1 MASRTRQTL
10 WVYLAWLALLHLKAD
25 NDAAAQQGSGEPRAH
40 WAFQP
45 VRSVAPPHPQT
56 TAWMRNPIDAFIL
69 DGLEKASLSPA
80 PRADA
85 AQLIRRL
92 TLALIGRPPSPEEL
106 EAFVRDPSADAYA
119 RLVDRLLDSPQ
130 YGERWARHWLDLAR
144 YAESDGFEHDAIR
157 PAAWRYRDYVIQSF
171 NRDKP
176 YDRFIAEQIAG
187 DLLWPET
194 PAALVATGFN
204 LLGPDMVDSADQV
217 QRRLNTLNDMTDTT
231 GAVVMGLTFGCAR
244 CHDHKTEPFT
254 QRDYYQLQAFFAP
267 ASFQRERPVP
277 TPEEQRIYD
286 VAMRRYDAQTGDFRR
301 AISALEAP
309 ARQHL
314 LDEKLSKLSEDAQLA
329 HRTPPAQRTREQEGT
344 VQETAPMIQVTDR
357 EVEKALA
364 PEQLRQRKEQLA
376 KLNRVPKPTPLPLAM
391 VLQSSNGPSP
401 KTFILARGDYN
412 NPREE
417 VAPGYP
423 AVLCRLKKAELPA
436 DPAPAPG
443 SPRLNRD
450 ALAKWLTRPD
460 HPLTARVLVNR
471 IWQHHFGRGLVA
483 TPSDF
488 GTRGAAP
495 SHPELLDWLA
505 AEFIRSGWHL
515 KQLHR
520 LILNSSA
527 YQQSATATPDT
538 LARDPDNR
546 WFSRQTRTRLEGEV
560 IRDSLL
566 AISGRLNGAQFGPS
580 VFPPIPADITRT
592 SKNWTSD
599 PEAAAHMRRS
609 IYIFARRNLR
619 FPFLEAFDSPD
630 SNLSCPERGR
640 STTAP
645 QSLTLLNSDDVME
658 AAGATAERVRRQ
670 APDLN
675 SQIQYAYRLILSR
688 PPTPK
693 ELALSRQFIK
703 TSDQRQLDSDRTQPQ
718 PEQGKNDRNAAQPP
732 AGLREFCRAL
742 FNLNSFVYA
751 E

>member
-1 MASRTRQTL
+1 
-10 WVYLAWLALLHLKAD
+10 
-25 NDAAAQQGSGEPRAH
+25 
-40 WAFQP
+40 
-45 VRSVAPPHPQT
+45 
-56 TAWMRNPIDAFIL
+56 
-69 DGLEKASLSPA
+69 
-80 PRADA
+80 
-85 AQLIRRL
+85 
-92 TLALIGRPPSPEEL
+92 
-106 EAFVRDPSADAYA
+106 
-119 RLVDRLLDSPQ
+119 
-130 YGERWARHWLDLAR
+130 
-144 YAESDGFEHDAIR
+144 
-157 PAAWRYRDYVIQSF
+157 
-171 NRDKP
+171 
-176 YDRFIAEQIAG
+176 
-187 DLLWPET
+187 
-194 PAALVATGFN
+194 
-204 LLGPDMVDSADQV
+204 
-217 QRRLNTLNDMTDTT
+217 
-231 GAVVMGLTFGCAR
+231 
-244 CHDHKTEPFT
+244 
-254 QRDYYQLQAFFAP
+254 
-267 ASFQRERPVP
+267 
-277 TPEEQRIYD
+277 
-286 VAMRRYDAQTGDFRR
+286 
-301 AISALEAP
+301 
-309 ARQHL
+309 
-314 LDEKLSKLSEDAQLA
+314 
-329 HRTPPAQRTREQEGT
+329 
-344 VQETAPMIQVTDR
+344 
-357 EVEKALA
+357 
-364 PEQLRQRKEQLA
+364 
-376 KLNRVPKPTPLPLAM
+376 
-391 VLQSSNGPSP
+391 
-401 KTFILARGDYN
+401 
-412 NPREE
+412 
-417 VAPGYP
+417 
-423 AVLCRLKKAELPA
+423 
-436 DPAPAPG
+436 
-443 SPRLNRD
+443 
-450 ALAKWLTRPD
+450 LAKWLTHPD
-460 HPLTARVLVNR
+460 HPLTARVVVNR

-505 AEFIRSGWHL
+505 TEFIRSGWHL

-546 WFSRQTRTRLEGEV
+546 WFSRQTRPRLEGEV

-599 PEAAAHMRRS
+599 PEAAAHTRRS

-675 SQIQYAYRLILSR
+675 TQIQYAYRLILSR
-688 PPTPK
+688 PPTPQ

-703 TSDQRQLDSDRTQPQ
+703 TSDQRQLDSDRTQDQPQ
-718 PEQGKNDRNAAQPP
+718 QGKNDRDAAQPP